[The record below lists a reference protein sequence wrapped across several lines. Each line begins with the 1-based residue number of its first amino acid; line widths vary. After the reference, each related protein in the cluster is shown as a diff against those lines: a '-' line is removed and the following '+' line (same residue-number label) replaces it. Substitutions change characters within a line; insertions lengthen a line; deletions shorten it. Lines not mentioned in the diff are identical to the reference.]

1 MKKTCIATLLILRL
15 YLKFRVCFFGLS
27 SSYLSSNIFLSW
39 CTRTRIQV
47 IVLIPVPI
55 IVLKMIGPMV

>member
-39 CTRTRIQV
+39 CTRIQV